1 MTSSSSSSSTT
12 GAISHPSSGANGDS
26 VAAPLFAAYA
36 SVNVKQHVPNA
47 LSLERPNYSKWQ
59 AFFTALCGKYGLL
72 GHIDGTV
79 AARPTD
85 PLWSQPDAC
94 IRGWMY
100 GSVDD
105 TVLDLAMEPE
115 QDARALWVS
124 IENLFQAN
132 KESRAVVLEQEF
144 HNLSQGDLSVDAYAQ
159 QMKRTADALRE
170 VGHTISPAQ
179 LVLNLLRGLNSRF
192 ANTAD
197 IISNTSPLPDFKS
210 ATNMLRVKEL
220 RLGTEAKTAS
230 ASALA
235 ASTTSSCTSP
245 SCQSTPSASTNR
257 GGGGKGRSGKGKG
270 GRGGNGGGGSSGG
283 GRHQQQGGPGGGGRN
298 QQHGGSFGGRQPA
311 GPWVCYNPWAAP
323 WPPQQQQQWGA
334 PPAPPPQA
342 HTAFAPP
349 QFSAAGGPPA
359 YGPPGHWDSASLI
372 AALNQMAIQGGSAP
386 WLTRDNN
393 CSIEFDAY
401 GFSVKDLQT
410 KTVLLRCN
418 SNGDL
423 YTIPHDMPPRCHV
436 ATVSPELWHSRLGH
450 PSPAVVNALTKLS
463 AIQCR

>member
-12 GAISHPSSGANGDS
+12 GALSSGAMGDS

-36 SVNVKQHVPNA
+36 SVNVKQHVPIA
-47 LSLERPNYSKWQ
+47 LSLERPNYSKWKV
-59 AFFTALCGKYGLL
+59 FFTALCGKYGLL
-72 GHIDGTV
+72 GHIDGT
-79 AARPTD
+79 ADARPTD

-105 TVLDLAMEPE
+105 AVLDLAMEPE

-124 IENLFQAN
+124 IEALFEAN

-179 LVLNLLRGLNSRF
+179 LVLNLLRGLNPRF

-220 RLGTEAKTAS
+220 RLGTEDKAAS

-245 SCQSTPSASTNR
+245 SCQPTPSASTNR
-257 GGGGKGRSGKGKG
+257 GGGGKGKGGKGKG

-283 GRHQQQGGPGGGGRN
+283 GRHQQQGGNGGGGRN
-298 QQHGGSFGGRQPA
+298 QQQGGSFGRRQPA

-323 WPPQQQQQWGA
+323 WPSQQQQ
-334 PPAPPPQA
+334 
-342 HTAFAPP
+342 
-349 QFSAAGGPPA
+349 
-359 YGPPGHWDSASLI
+359 
-372 AALNQMAIQGGSAP
+372 
-386 WLTRDNN
+386 
-393 CSIEFDAY
+393 
-401 GFSVKDLQT
+401 
-410 KTVLLRCN
+410 
-418 SNGDL
+418 
-423 YTIPHDMPPRCHV
+423 
-436 ATVSPELWHSRLGH
+436 
-450 PSPAVVNALTKLS
+450 
-463 AIQCR
+463 